1 MSWPEPNKVEMLQ
14 QRGVAAVLVVFAA
27 FVWIYPYTT
36 VPSPNM
42 VTIVIAGISLGGIAV
57 QLAAFRMPVA
67 KAFHAIV
74 WGWLIAGCI
83 NAAIIFLQYF
93 QVQLPEL
100 PLGLH
105 NWIIQNLPTQHFNG
119 LSADA
124 RVFGH
129 IRQRN
134 QAATFMCISLACA
147 VYLWHHA
154 SPKKHVT
161 LKRWLLGATCFLLS
175 SALAATSSRIGLL
188 ELGFLLAC
196 LWWMRKLALPFR
208 TLLLGA
214 GLGVVMGA
222 VAFPWML
229 TTWIHPSTT
238 LGLGGGITRMGV
250 DTGCDSRI
258 LMWRHVLELI
268 MQRPWT
274 GWGWEGLARAYY
286 LADLQ
291 WSPDNQPGL
300 RMCAIVDNAHNLFLQ
315 IAAELGLPVA
325 AALLLGLVCIVWRAR
340 PWRET
345 NPQRALAWVALALVM
360 AHSMVEYPLWHG
372 QFMMLCII
380 CGVRLVLVAPESDV
394 PLTENARAGAAFTG
408 LLLVLAFNFV
418 QHDYH
423 LVSQPYLEPIK
434 RAPEYAEH
442 ALDASDKSVLFK
454 RYAQFARTLQTPLT
468 PENAS
473 QIVAMAQEQLQYGP
487 DVKILRRLITAAEM
501 SGQTG
506 LASEQRRLY
515 ERAFPDHYRSW
526 LKEAAASRPVPAS
539 FSIVLR

>member
-1 MSWPEPNKVEMLQ
+1 MSSPEPRAFEKTQEHC
-14 QRGVAAVLVVFAA
+14 VAAVLMAFAA

-36 VPSPNM
+36 APSPNM
-42 VTIVIAGISLGGIAV
+42 VTIIIAGISLGGIAI
-57 QLAAFRMPVA
+57 QLAALRMPWS

-74 WGWLIAGCI
+74 WGWLIAGLI

-93 QVQLPEL
+93 QIRLPEL
-100 PLGLH
+100 PLDLQ

-119 LSADA
+119 LSGDA

-134 QAATFMCISLACA
+134 QAATFMCISLACS

-154 SPKKHVT
+154 SPSSHIT
-161 LKRWLLGATCFLLS
+161 LKRWLLGTTCFLLS

-196 LWWMRKLALPFR
+196 LWWMRQLALPFR
-208 TLLLGA
+208 TVLRGT
-214 GLGVVMGA
+214 GLGLVMGA

-229 TTWIHPSTT
+229 TTWVSSSTAV
-238 LGLGGGITRMGV
+238 GIGGGIVRMGV

-258 LMWRHVLELI
+258 LMWRHVLELV

-291 WSPDNQPGL
+291 WSPANQPGL
-300 RMCAIVDNAHNLFLQ
+300 RLCAIVENAHNLFLQ
-315 IAAELGLPVA
+315 IAVELGLLVA
-325 AALLLGLVCIVWRAR
+325 AAMLLGLVSIIWRSR

-345 NPQRALAWVALALVM
+345 NPQRALAWVALTLVM

-380 CGVRLVLVAPESDV
+380 CMVRLLLVSPQSDA
-394 PLTENARAGAAFTG
+394 PLTENARAGVAFAG
-408 LLLVLAFNFV
+408 LVLVLAFNFV

-423 LVSQPYLEPIK
+423 LVSQPYLEPLK
-434 RAPEYAEH
+434 RDPEYAEH
-442 ALDASDKSVLFK
+442 PLDASDKSVLFK
-454 RYAQFARTLQTPLT
+454 RHAQFARTLQTPLT

-473 QIVAMAQEQLQYGP
+473 QIVALAQEQLQHGP
-487 DVKILRRLITAAEM
+487 DTKIVRRLITAAEM
-501 SGQTG
+501 SGQTA
-506 LASEQRRLY
+506 LANEQRRLY
-515 ERAFPDHYRSW
+515 ERAFPDNYRLW
-526 LKEAAASRPVPAS
+526 LKEAAASQPVPAS